1 MFSDGYITINNQDII
16 PLYDPPHLIK
26 SIRNNL
32 LNNDLEFD
40 CVKGEERKCASWEI
54 IEQAY
59 HMDLTH
65 SVHRLMP
72 KITAEHIIKNKV
84 KKKKVK
90 NAIQVLSMT
99 MGAFIHHHTKL
110 EGIYLYNFNIKTV
123 LRKKDIYKSLII
135 VIFPFFCAQDT

>member
-1 MFSDGYITINNQDII
+1 M
-16 PLYDPPHLIK
+16 YDPPHLIK

-40 CVKGEERKCASWEI
+40 CVEDEERKFASWEV

-65 SVHRLMP
+65 SVYRLMP

-84 KKKKVK
+84 KRKKVK
-90 NAIQVLSMT
+90 TAIQVLSMT
-99 MGAFIHHHTKL
+99 MGGFIHHHTKL
-110 EGIYLYNFNIKTV
+110 EGIYL
-123 LRKKDIYKSLII
+123 L
-135 VIFPFFCAQDT
+135 

>member
-1 MFSDGYITINNQDII
+1 M
-16 PLYDPPHLIK
+16 YDPPHLIK

-40 CVKGEERKCASWEI
+40 CEEGEERKFASWEI

-65 SVHRLMP
+65 SMYRLMP
-72 KITAEHIIKNKV
+72 KITAEHIIKSKM

-90 NAIQVLSMT
+90 NAAQVLSMT
-99 MGAFIHHHTKL
+99 MGGFIHHHTKL
-110 EGIYLYNFNIKTV
+110 EGILCEFNIK
-123 LRKKDIYKSLII
+123 RIYCNYY
-135 VIFPFFCAQDT
+135 IFNFKRYFLYFVRF